1 MAQLAVQIPRR
12 RKDDLAARGQILCA
26 SPAGST
32 RLRLRHRLRL
42 RTVLAGST
50 RLRHRL
56 RLCASLAGSLRLR
69 TVLAGSLRLCADGDD
84 RGEQRRQTHSCPSA
98 AERPNERFS

>member
-32 RLRLRHRLRL
+32 RLRLRLRQ
-42 RTVLAGST
+42 RTALAGS
-50 RLRHRL
+50 L
-56 RLCASLAGSLRLR
+56 RLCASLAGSPRLR
-69 TVLAGSLRLCADGDD
+69 AALAGSLRLCGF
-84 RGEQRRQTHSCPSA
+84 RGKSMCLGIY
-98 AERPNERFS
+98 FL